1 MKWNRYITPTVLS
14 LTGYLLTAI
23 IVLTMAI
30 GIFHY
35 IKGSSISI
43 SKDDRIDATP
53 NQIASIKNIAEWE
66 FLSINDE
73 ELVDTVRRGFFGDD
87 ELVRIY
93 YGTLRL
99 GINLNKAEEDWI
111 KVEKDTIIC
120 KLPPIELL
128 DENFIDEAQTRS
140 FFEEGKWNAKDKQ
153 KLYERA
159 RTMMR
164 KRCMTKAN
172 INTAEENAKE
182 QFSKMLTSIGNKNV
196 KVTFEEK

>member
-23 IVLTMAI
+23 IVLAMAI